1 MPKVSYQFPFPNGKW
16 YNLLDVIA
24 AREPNINPSVIGFY
38 RHVEGRSLKTK
49 ADSYFIKESSPTGK
63 TTINVPYM
71 DKNGNATSAYITP
84 SWGGSHGGIVKGS
97 YGRRLDRPEDKAWFR
112 YFETASVSDLAVTVD
127 LKNVIAVDF
136 DSYYP
141 TLNIILGVYKQKG
154 HLDNYKMT
162 YETRM
167 ELKSLKKQ
175 YFQVDDEM
183 YKRTDER
190 QNSYKLV
197 LNSATGASNQ
207 QKEHADLPLDNAT
220 MSMRIIGNLLI
231 YTLGQRLADKGG
243 LIISTNTDGIFVAN
257 LTMDE
262 VQEVVDLFEKNYGMG
277 LEPEFVNRMINKSAN
292 ERIEYND
299 DNDISIGGALGR

>member
-1 MPKVSYQFPFPNGKW
+1 
-16 YNLLDVIA
+16 
-24 AREPNINPSVIGFY
+24 
-38 RHVEGRSLKTK
+38 
-49 ADSYFIKESSPTGK
+49 
-63 TTINVPYM
+63 
-71 DKNGNATSAYITP
+71 
-84 SWGGSHGGIVKGS
+84 
-97 YGRRLDRPEDKAWFR
+97 FR

-141 TLNIILGVYKQKG
+141 TMNIIIGVNKQKG

-299 DNDISIGGALGR
+299 DNDISIGGALGRSLGNRIDLSSRLNYPRASGKAVIRYMLDNDMWLHEPISVEKLRHYL